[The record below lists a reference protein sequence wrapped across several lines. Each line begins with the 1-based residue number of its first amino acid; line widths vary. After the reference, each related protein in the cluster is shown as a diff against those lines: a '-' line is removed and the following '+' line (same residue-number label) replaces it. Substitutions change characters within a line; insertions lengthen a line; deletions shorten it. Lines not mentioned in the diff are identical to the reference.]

1 MNYLRSRSLKRLL
14 SIGRRSNPD
23 DDCVV
28 EAEPPP
34 PPPPVLVAPSKPA
47 WRCFSYEEVDQA
59 TNGFH
64 PGN

>member
-14 SIGRRSNPD
+14 SLGRRSNPD
-23 DDCVV
+23 EECADADAVA
-28 EAEPPP
+28 AEPPP
-34 PPPPVLVAPSKPA
+34 PSKPT